1 MNAKA
6 AEKRS
11 FNFEASFS
19 TPIPETL
26 GRAPR
31 SNELPFRGL
40 FDRYEADANEGKQ
53 PHVFIP
59 HAYWVME
66 RDVAADKVTDSY
78 VKTKIRDQFNA
89 WKKLAKG
96 REAITLV
103 TLGRTGKEGIKEAP
117 EAGVS
122 FWLTKAK

>member
-6 AEKRS
+6 SDKRS
-11 FNFEASFS
+11 FSFEASFS

-26 GRAPR
+26 GRSPR

-40 FDRYEADANEGKQ
+40 FDRYEADAKAGKQ

-66 RDVAADKVTDSY
+66 REVEADKVTDSY
-78 VKTKIRDQFNA
+78 VKTKLRDQFNT
-89 WKKLAKG
+89 WRKLAKD

-103 TLGRTGKEGIKEAP
+103 TLGRTGKEGVEGIKEP
-117 EAGVS
+117 GVS